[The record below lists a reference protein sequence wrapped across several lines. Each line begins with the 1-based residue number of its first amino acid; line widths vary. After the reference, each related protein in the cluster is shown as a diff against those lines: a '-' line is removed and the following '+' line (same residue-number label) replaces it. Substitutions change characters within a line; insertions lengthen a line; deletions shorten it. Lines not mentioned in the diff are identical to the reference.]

1 MSTPHHRIHRLAAAG
16 GATLALVAALPA
28 GASARPAPP
37 DDPYTSGPA
46 AVTAAPTHPQAGP
59 AVAPNPDNRPFT
71 TGQVLPHT
79 NWVTATGSGGPV
91 PSVAY
96 DFAPDTE
103 TPRAKGAGDTSL
115 LVPAGFAGFVLLG
128 GLTGA
133 GVRRRRRAKVA
144 A

>member
-1 MSTPHHRIHRLAAAG
+1 
-16 GATLALVAALPA
+16 
-28 GASARPAPP
+28 
-37 DDPYTSGPA
+37 
-46 AVTAAPTHPQAGP
+46 
-59 AVAPNPDNRPFT
+59 
-71 TGQVLPHT
+71 
-79 NWVTATGSGGPV
+79 V

-115 LVPAGFAGFVLLG
+115 LVPAGFAGLVLLG

-144 A
+144 V